1 MIPRLRPFPLL
12 LALACFGPLA
22 AAPIPHPT
30 RPDRLVEKRGEL
42 SVEYSPGQEAWMEM
56 AFARLQA
63 EPPPPASA
71 TPARAVEPPPSV
83 PAAPGSAR
91 DLRAHRADLLAA
103 LARQT
108 GLPHATDLQGRVFD
122 TFLGYYE
129 VLTEMVQNL
138 GHELPDTFTVRHL
151 AIWHRDDLLR
161 RLRAGDRIEG
171 MTYHAATDSGQ
182 FEMKLGLDSPAIA
195 ARIKALY
202 AAIAAQQVK
211 HRLEYGQGTISA
223 SFTLGAPATTAATPT
238 TPATATPTAPD
249 PTADLVIPIIYRGD
263 VATLPKPE
271 NFTFLPRNLRDTKAA
286 LARQAATYRDPTLV
300 GLILHEAAEA
310 GLVGQ
315 IIASRDR
322 RWLCDGT
329 ANYAAWRVARDR
341 WGQPFA
347 DQVYS
352 LDRQLGTAAAEQPR
366 VSLAA
371 WPAVEQEPN
380 PDPNPALTRA
390 HYAFA
395 TRAFFLLAV
404 RHGEDAPALLWAD
417 VARTPKA
424 KVSAKTFATAYRKR
438 YKADLAKLI
447 RDAEQLPLPAAPP
460 APATQP

>member
-1 MIPRLRPFPLL
+1 MILRPRLGALL
-12 LALACFGPLA
+12 LGLAALGPLA
-22 AAPIPHPT
+22 AAPTPHPT
-30 RPDRLVEKRGEL
+30 RPDRLVETRGEL

-56 AFARLQA
+56 AFTRLQA
-63 EPPPPASA
+63 EPPPPADAAS
-71 TPARAVEPPPSV
+71 ARAAAPLASG

-91 DLRAHRADLLAA
+91 DLRTHRADLLAA

-138 GHELPDTFTVRHL
+138 GHDLPDTFTVRRL
-151 AIWHRDDLLR
+151 AIWQRDDLLG
-161 RLRAGDRIEG
+161 RLRAGARIEG
-171 MTYHAATDSGQ
+171 MSYDAATDSGR

-202 AAIAAQQVK
+202 ATIEAQQLK

-223 SFTLGAPATTAATPT
+223 SFTLGAPATPAAAPAAP
-238 TPATATPTAPD
+238 TPAAPAAPD
-249 PTADLVIPIIYRGD
+249 PTADLVIPVIYRGD
-263 VATLPKPE
+263 VATPPKPE
-271 NFTFLPRNLRDTKAA
+271 DFTFLPRNLRDTKAA
-286 LARQAATYRDPTLV
+286 LVRQAANYRDPNLV

-322 RWLCDGT
+322 RWLCDGS

-347 DQVYS
+347 DQAYS
-352 LDRQLGTAAAEQPR
+352 LDRQLADAAAEQPR

-371 WPAVEQEPN
+371 WPAVEHEPH
-380 PDPNPALTRA
+380 PDPNLALTRA

-395 TRAFFLLAV
+395 TRAVFLLAV

-424 KVSAKTFATAYRKR
+424 KVSAKTFAAAYRKR
-438 YKADLAKLI
+438 YKGDLAKLI
-447 RDAEQLPLPAAPP
+447 RDAEQLPLPAAKS
-460 APATQP
+460 APAARP